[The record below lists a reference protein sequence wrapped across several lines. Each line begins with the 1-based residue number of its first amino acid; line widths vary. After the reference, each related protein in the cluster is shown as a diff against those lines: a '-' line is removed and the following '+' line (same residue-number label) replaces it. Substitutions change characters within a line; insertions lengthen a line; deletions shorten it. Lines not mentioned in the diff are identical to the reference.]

1 MEDIGNLAL
10 YIILAIIAIA
20 GSIQSS
26 KKKKAAGRTAPPR
39 QATQKAP
46 GTAQKMTEPARQM
59 QQQSRPQYV
68 PPEPV
73 NEGYYED
80 PVAEFFS
87 GEGSVSRNSAAA
99 YADEGSVS
107 RNSAAAYADE
117 GSVSRNSAAAF
128 TDEGSIEDTMAI
140 AFATEGVSA
149 LHDLT
154 KDEFSHIDI
163 TDSEIADAPGYDYDA
178 DETAEQLAER
188 FDLREAVIFSSILQR
203 KEYSF

>member
-117 GSVSRNSAAAF
+117 GS
-128 TDEGSIEDTMAI
+128 IEDTMAT

-154 KDEFSHIDI
+154 KVEFSHIDI

>member
-107 RNSAAAYADE
+107 RNSAAAYD
-117 GSVSRNSAAAF
+117 
-128 TDEGSIEDTMAI
+128 DEGSIEDTMAT

-154 KDEFSHIDI
+154 KVEFSHIDI

>member
-80 PVAEFFS
+80 PVAESFS

-99 YADEGSVS
+99 YADEGS
-107 RNSAAAYADE
+107 
-117 GSVSRNSAAAF
+117 
-128 TDEGSIEDTMAI
+128 IEDTMAT

-154 KDEFSHIDI
+154 KVEFSHIDI

>member
-107 RNSAAAYADE
+107 RNSAAA
-117 GSVSRNSAAAF
+117 F
-128 TDEGSIEDTMAI
+128 TDEGSIEDTMAT

-154 KDEFSHIDI
+154 KVEFSHIDI